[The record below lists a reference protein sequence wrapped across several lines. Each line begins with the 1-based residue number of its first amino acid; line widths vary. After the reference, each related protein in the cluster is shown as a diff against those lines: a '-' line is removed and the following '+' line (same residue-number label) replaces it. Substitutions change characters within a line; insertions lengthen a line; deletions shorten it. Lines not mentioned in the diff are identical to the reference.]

1 MNISVS
7 VAFLAAA
14 LVGSAGAFHG
24 GGDCFSPSRPA
35 ASAAGFA
42 NLLAQQPS
50 SNIKSARLPLYKDA
64 ATTSTF
70 TAYSSTSTS
79 STSLAALPNA
89 AALTTAASQSLFP
102 TNATPLARLL
112 RLTAAVVSTVL
123 LLSAKLRRKL
133 FYPNVTVDPSHDEPI
148 PPGSLGCP
156 FLGQPF
162 FQSSKSFGAGS
173 WYRDTAQKLG
183 NPRVWKYYFLGKPL
197 AVISGGDELKAVL
210 NQEFD
215 GVTSSGSEIM
225 DSGLMPMDSL
235 LFEGDKSRHSF
246 LRRLVGQSLT
256 PARVSDAVPVLQV
269 AADEAVR
276 KMLDST
282 DGTVKMEKVCTD
294 YTLDVAWRQI
304 LGLDLTEDEIP
315 TFEKEVETWITGM
328 MSLRTL
334 LRIAVKS
341 SPGYK
346 AMKYVTKK
354 IEERIAQLKE
364 TGPDAS
370 NLSGMLFAKD
380 EEDPKR
386 TLTSQ
391 ELIDNS
397 LILIFAGSETS
408 ASTLTN
414 AMLFLGLHPQA
425 WNRLVEEQM
434 TMKARHGDTLTKRA
448 LDDECPY
455 LDAVIKES
463 LRMRTISGGIPRRTM
478 KTIVVDGKQIP
489 EGWLIDPSLLLT
501 HTNDPK
507 TQTDDGTSNVDPMTG
522 FAPERWLDEKT
533 RPDNDFVP
541 FGSGPRFCLGYNL
554 AMVEMKVFLATLAR
568 KISFQLDRQ
577 DNVEWQTGMGVMA
590 QPADGVLVSV
600 RSKEEEA
607 ALLEKA

>member
-1 MNISVS
+1 M
-7 VAFLAAA
+7 
-14 LVGSAGAFHG
+14 
-24 GGDCFSPSRPA
+24 
-35 ASAAGFA
+35 
-42 NLLAQQPS
+42 
-50 SNIKSARLPLYKDA
+50 
-64 ATTSTF
+64 
-70 TAYSSTSTS
+70 
-79 STSLAALPNA
+79 
-89 AALTTAASQSLFP
+89 
-102 TNATPLARLL
+102 
-112 RLTAAVVSTVL
+112 
-123 LLSAKLRRKL
+123 
-133 FYPNVTVDPSHDEPI
+133 FYPNATTDRNRDEPL

-162 FQSSKSFGAGS
+162 FQSSKAFGAGS
-173 WYRDTAQKLG
+173 WYVDTARKLG
-183 NPRVWKYYFLGKPL
+183 NPRVWKYYFMGKPL
-197 AVISGGDELKAVL
+197 AVVSGGDELKSVL

-215 GVTSSGSEIM
+215 GVTSSGAEIM

-235 LFEGDKSRHSF
+235 LFEGDKSRHAF

-269 AADEAVR
+269 AADEAVK
-276 KMLDST
+276 KMLGSP
-282 DGTVKMEKVCTD
+282 DGKIRMEKVCTD

-304 LGLDLTEDEIP
+304 LGLDLDKEEIP
-315 TFEKEVETWITGM
+315 KFEKAVETWITGM
-328 MSLRTL
+328 MTVRVLF
-334 LRIAVKS
+334 RIAVRS
-341 SPGYK
+341 TPGYK
-346 AMKYVTKK
+346 AMKYVTTK

-364 TGPDAS
+364 NGPDAS

-380 EEDPKR
+380 EEDPTR

-434 TMKARHGDTLTKRA
+434 AMKAKHGDALTKQA

-463 LRMRTISGGIPRRTM
+463 LRMRAISGGIPRKTM

-489 EGWLIDPSLLLT
+489 EGWIIDPSLLLT
-501 HTNDPK
+501 HINDPK
-507 TQTDDGTSNVDPMTG
+507 TKQEGTTDNVDAVTG
-522 FAPERWLDEKT
+522 FVPERWLDEKT

-541 FGSGPRFCLGYNL
+541 FGAGPRFCLGYNL
-554 AMVEMKVFLATLAR
+554 ALVEMKVFLATLAR

-577 DNVEWQTGMGVMA
+577 ENIEWQTGMGVMA
-590 QPADGVLVSV
+590 QPADGVMVSV
-600 RSKEEEA
+600 KGRQEEGA
-607 ALLEKA
+607 AVLEKV